1 MLSANTI
8 WKPFAA
14 PAWIK
19 IRPKAMLRPGAFGGA
34 VSETGKARPAR
45 RGIRAGRLSFDD
57 DLLSL

>member
-1 MLSANTI
+1 
-8 WKPFAA
+8 
-14 PAWIK
+14 
-19 IRPKAMLRPGAFGGA
+19 MLRPGAFGGA